1 MVRMSLTGIRKCL
14 MSIDLE
20 TATRTLVIVSMAQS
34 PGQQVSA
41 NLTVALLSGKFPD
54 IPETEITRLVTSTI
68 VEEGGSLHQQ
78 PVSEKAPADVPE
90 PMGAVPRSSV
100 RLR

>member
-1 MVRMSLTGIRKCL
+1 MVKIRHTGNRKCL

-41 NLTVALLSGKFPD
+41 NLIVAMLSRKFSDVPQD
-54 IPETEITRLVTSTI
+54 QIARLVTFTI
-68 VEEGGSLHQQ
+68 IEEGGSLHQ
-78 PVSEKAPADVPE
+78 
-90 PMGAVPRSSV
+90 
-100 RLR
+100 RL

>member
-20 TATRTLVIVSMAQS
+20 TAARTLVIVSMAQS

-41 NLTVALLSGKFPD
+41 NLIVALLSGKFPD
-54 IPETEITRLVTSTI
+54 IPESEIARLVTSAI
-68 VEEGGSLHQQ
+68 IEEGGSLHRR
-78 PVSEKAPADVPE
+78 PVSEEPPAHVPK
-90 PMGAVPRSSV
+90 PMGAAPRHSV
-100 RLR
+100 RLK

>member
-20 TATRTLVIVSMAQS
+20 TAARTLVIVSMAQS

-41 NLTVALLSGKFPD
+41 NLIVALLSGKFPD
-54 IPETEITRLVTSTI
+54 IPEPDISRLVTSTI
-68 VEEGGSLHQQ
+68 IEEGGSLHQR
-78 PVSEKAPADVPE
+78 PASEEPSIQVTE
-90 PMGAVPRSSV
+90 PMGAAPRHSV
-100 RLR
+100 RLK